1 VTRRWS
7 VVPWGMRAIRIRT
20 KLVSTTLNVPEL
32 APLVGRRIEVTV
44 RDEGAEAWPEG
55 WFDATA
61 GAIADRDFVRSP
73 QPPAETRSSFE
84 P

>member
-1 VTRRWS
+1 
-7 VVPWGMRAIRIRT
+7 MRAIRIRT
-20 KLVSTTLNVPEL
+20 KVASTTLNLPEL
-32 APLVGRRIEVTV
+32 APLVGRLVEVTV
-44 RDEGAEAWPEG
+44 RDEGADAWPEG

-61 GAIADRDFVRSP
+61 GAIADPDFVRPP

>member
-1 VTRRWS
+1 
-7 VVPWGMRAIRIRT
+7 MRAIRIRT
-20 KLVSTTLNVPEL
+20 KVASTTLNLPEL
-32 APLVGRRIEVTV
+32 APLVGRLVEVTV
-44 RDEGAEAWPEG
+44 RDEGADTWPEG

-61 GAIADRDFVRSP
+61 GAIADPDFVRPP